1 MQSSTIELNEIAKQH
16 SAWVARMGWHNKTVL
31 ESIAL
36 IASEIGEAAAEV
48 DANRRPTAAFG
59 EELADIVLRTMDLS
73 VTEGVDLDA
82 EVAAAD
88 VKWRGTGLEGSI
100 EEDFAD
106 VYVDIG
112 KWVNTVR
119 GDAQGPEFG
128 RRMGV
133 IVRRVLEIA
142 ERNDINLANEV
153 VRKMTINAERG
164 TRGRRI

>member
-1 MQSSTIELNEIAKQH
+1 
-16 SAWVARMGWHNKTVL
+16 
-31 ESIAL
+31 
-36 IASEIGEAAAEV
+36 
-48 DANRRPTAAFG
+48 
-59 EELADIVLRTMDLS
+59 MDLS

-82 EVAAAD
+82 EVAVAD
-88 VKWRGTGLEGSI
+88 VKWRGAAIEGSI

-119 GDAQGPEFG
+119 GDALGPEFG
-128 RRMGV
+128 RQMGV